1 MSSFDQP
8 LPPYNASDP
17 TATFVGTSCLDF
29 LLIEIVPMAYR
40 IANELEEAGGSNNST
55 NNTDNA
61 TTNKAEE
68 AGSVS
73 TTAGTTST
81 APGTGR
87 KSRLDEEEE
96 REAVFFRLEGLGYRV
111 GLGLVERFS
120 RDRPRFTDTLDAI
133 KFVCKDVWMLVFK
146 KQVDNLKTNH
156 RGVYV
161 LTDNLFRPLSRMS
174 THAGGQA
181 VVRAQPFLW
190 FPCGILRGA
199 LAAMGINATVQAESV
214 ELPGA
219 VFQIKTTPAATK

>member
-17 TATFVGTSCLDF
+17 TATFMGTSCLDF
-29 LLIEIVPMAYR
+29 LLIELVPMAYR
-40 IANELEEAGGSNNST
+40 ITNELEEASDSHGASSSGSKNN
-55 NNTDNA
+55 
-61 TTNKAEE
+61 EE
-68 AGSVS
+68 TGSVS
-73 TTAGTTST
+73 TSAGTAST
-81 APGTGR
+81 APGASSATAR
-87 KSRLDEEEE
+87 KSKLDEDEE

-133 KFVCKDVWMLVFK
+133 KFVCKDLWMLVFK

-161 LTDNLFRPLSRMS
+161 LTDHAFRPLSRMS
-174 THAGGQA
+174 ADAGGQA
-181 VVRAQPFLW
+181 VARAQPFLW

-199 LAAMGINATVQAESV
+199 LAAMGISATVQAETS

-219 VFQIKTTPAATK
+219 VFQIKTTPAASK